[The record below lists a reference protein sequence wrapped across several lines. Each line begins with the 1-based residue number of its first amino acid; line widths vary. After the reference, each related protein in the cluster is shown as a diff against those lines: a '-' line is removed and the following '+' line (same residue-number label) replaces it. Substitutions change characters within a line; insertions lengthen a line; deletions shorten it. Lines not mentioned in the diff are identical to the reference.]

1 MNNKVGEHI
10 TLDFHGVHDDHKPEF
25 YEKIFKK
32 IAQAAKVEIVNIS
45 KYVFTPQ
52 GVTLLC
58 LLKESHMSFHT
69 FPEKG
74 IVSFDFFTCGTVS
87 PNISVEILKKEL
99 PHSTVVQKDFDRD
112 SIHHYKDIYS
122 SEGIKKFYM
131 VEKIIKNFK
140 SKVGQHIEILKLK
153 EFGNALFI
161 DGEIQVAE
169 KDEELYSSTFVNS
182 GLRLSK
188 KNSTAAIIGG
198 GDGGVA
204 RECIKSNF
212 NYIDW
217 FELDK
222 EVVEAC
228 QEYLPDVFKNIN
240 NSNKVNC
247 IWGDAFKNIIS
258 CDDKKYDHLFIDLND
273 DQFCIDL
280 AYKNIKEIKRITKKN
295 GIVTAQVGS
304 KDKKPK
310 QVNNWINTL
319 ENAFGNSNISE
330 IYIPS
335 FDCSWNFVSSVNK

>member
-10 TLDFHGVHDDHKPEF
+10 TLDFHGVHEDHKPEF

-74 IVSFDFFTCGTVS
+74 VVSFDFFTCGTVS
-87 PNISVEILKKEL
+87 PNISIEILKKEL
-99 PHSTVVQKDFDRD
+99 PHSTVVKKDFDRD

-310 QVNNWINTL
+310 QVNNWINI
-319 ENAFGNSNISE
+319 FFISFKPF
-330 IYIPS
+330 YCY
-335 FDCSWNFVSSVNK
+335 FF